1 MESGVYDYLKDENH
15 HKVCCLLGLKETGKT
30 VMMLQAIQS
39 LHFENCLLL
48 ECEEESQ
55 ESMANLKK
63 VLSEHP
69 EYKYIFIDEITK
81 IHNFINTAS
90 FLANR
95 FASEGIKIVITG
107 DDSLSIAFVT
117 ENELYNQNVTISTTY
132 ISFQEYHYLLGKG
145 LTDYIRYGGT
155 LAIEKDWNIYADLA
169 IVQNIV
175 NSLERYKNGNNSSI
189 WMLQSLID
197 EGMLETLI
205 LKVAEYPTREFVEK
219 IVNRYFKAHHEEMQ
233 KQIRSLYFAI
243 SEI

>member
-1 MESGVYDYLKDENH
+1 M
-15 HKVCCLLGLKETGKT
+15 
-30 VMMLQAIQS
+30 
-39 LHFENCLLL
+39 
-48 ECEEESQ
+48 
-55 ESMANLKK
+55 
-63 VLSEHP
+63 
-69 EYKYIFIDEITK
+69 
-81 IHNFINTAS
+81 
-90 FLANR
+90 
-95 FASEGIKIVITG
+95 IKIVITG

-175 NSLERYKNGNNSSI
+175 NSLEQYKKGNNSSI